1 MKDIC
6 LIKAQLD
13 YIIVGQGLAGSCLA
27 LQLIR
32 QGKKIC
38 VFDEPQNNR
47 ASAVAA
53 GLFNPV
59 TGKFLKQAWI
69 ADKIYPYLFEFY
81 STAEKLLG
89 RIFFYPQPIYRPFI
103 NIEEQN
109 EWMARSEE
117 PHLKKFI
124 STIFT
129 QSAFGDQSNDPF
141 GGILTKQSGYLD
153 TNQFM
158 QGVADLLRSMNSIQ
172 EESFDCLEL
181 QIFDKKIVYK
191 NIEASGVIFCDGLG
205 IKTNPFFNWVPI
217 RSLKGETL
225 TVSLTEKPE
234 VIFNRGVYLVPTG
247 SSNEF
252 LVGAT
257 YNPNDLSAGITHQS
271 RIELEEKLKDLIKIP
286 FTICHQN
293 WGMRS
298 TTVDRK
304 PVLGSHPEYKNLI
317 IFNSLGTKGV
327 SLAPYFSSVLAEW
340 LEGKTEIPFE
350 VNIERFKSLYSKFS
364 FAKL

>member
-6 LIKAQLD
+6 FIKTQLD
-13 YIIVGQGLAGSCLA
+13 YIIIGQGLAGSCLA
-27 LQLIR
+27 LQLIK
-32 QGKKIC
+32 QGKKIL

-81 STAEKLLG
+81 QHAEKLLA
-89 RIFFYPQPIYRPFI
+89 RKFFYPQPIYRPFI

-129 QSAFGDQSNDPF
+129 QSAYGNQSNDPF
-141 GGILTKQSGYLD
+141 GGILTTQSGYLD
-153 TNQFM
+153 TNQFI
-158 QGVADLLRSMNSIQ
+158 QAVADLLKSENAL
-172 EESFDCLEL
+172 EESFDFGGL
-181 QIFDKKIVYK
+181 QIFDNKVTYK
-191 NIEASGVIFCDGLG
+191 NNEARGVIFCDGFG
-205 IKTNPFFNWVPI
+205 IKANPFFNWVPI
-217 RSLKGETL
+217 RLLKGETL
-225 TVSLTEKPE
+225 TISLAENPD
-234 VIFNRGVYLVPTG
+234 VIFNRGVYIVPTEG
-247 SSNEF
+247 RSKF

-257 YNPNDLSAGITHQS
+257 YNPDDLSEEITAQS
-271 RIELEEKLKDLIKIP
+271 RAELEEKLSDLIKIP
-286 FTICHQN
+286 FTINHQN
-293 WGMRS
+293 WGMRV
-298 TTVDRK
+298 TTRDRK
-304 PVLGSHPEYKNLI
+304 PVLGSHPEFKSLV
-317 IFNSLGTKGV
+317 IFNGLGTKGV
-327 SLAPYFSSVLAEW
+327 SLAPYFSSVLAQW
-340 LEGKTEIPFE
+340 LEGRTEIPFE